1 MMNKVICLMGPTS
14 IGKTD
19 LSISLCE
26 QFNIEIISVDS
37 VMIYKDFNIGSAKP
51 SSSILK
57 KYPHSMIDIIEPW
70 ESYSVAFFY
79 RDLLR
84 NIDDIHKRGK
94 IPLLVGGSMM
104 YFKTF
109 LVGGLSQMNEVSS
122 QIRRKVYQMFEEN
135 GLEYLYQFLKKG
147 DKESAKKVHHN
158 DKYRIIRLVEIY
170 FSNNKKKPSK
180 IFNKC
185 LEIVQYYDKLN
196 ISIIPN
202 NRSLLHLKIQQR
214 LENMLNEGFLD
225 EVSSIKERY
234 PNKDL
239 PALKTIGYK
248 EANSYL
254 EDRIDIESM
263 KSQILASTRQLAKR
277 QITWLRHLDAT
288 TVFTLLDNG
297 NILRRVDSFLHKN

>member
-1 MMNKVICLMGPTS
+1 MGPTS
-14 IGKTD
+14 IGKTA

-26 QFNIEIISVDS
+26 QFNIEIVSVDS
-37 VMIYKDFNIGSAKP
+37 VMIYKEFNIGSAKP
-51 SSSILK
+51 CNLTLK
-57 KYPHSMIDIIEPW
+57 QYPHSMIDIIEPW
-70 ESYSVAFFY
+70 ETYSVAFFY

-109 LVGGLSQMNEVSS
+109 LLGGLSQMNEVSS
-122 QIRRKVYQMFEEN
+122 HIRGKVNQMFEEN
-135 GLEYLYQFLKKG
+135 GLEYLYKFIKKV
-147 DKESAKKVHHN
+147 DKESAEKVHHN

-180 IFNKC
+180 IFSKC
-185 LEIVQYYDKLN
+185 LENVQYYDMLN

-202 NRSLLHLKIQQR
+202 DRSLLHLRIEQR
-214 LENMLNEGFLD
+214 LEKMLNDGFLD
-225 EVSSIKERY
+225 EVSSIKDKY
-234 PNKDL
+234 PDKDL
-239 PALKTIGYK
+239 PALRTIGYK
-248 EANSYL
+248 EVNSYL
-254 EDRIDIESM
+254 EYIIDIESM

-297 NILRRVDSFLHKN
+297 NILRRVDSFLHKK

>member
-1 MMNKVICLMGPTS
+1 MNKVICLMGPTS
-14 IGKTD
+14 IGKTA

-26 QFNIEIISVDS
+26 QFNIEIVSVDS
-37 VMIYKDFNIGSAKP
+37 VMIYKEFNIGSAKP
-51 SSSILK
+51 CNLTLK
-57 KYPHSMIDIIEPW
+57 QYPHSMIDIIEPW
-70 ESYSVAFFY
+70 ETYSVAFFY

-109 LVGGLSQMNEVSS
+109 LLGGLSQMNEVSS
-122 QIRRKVYQMFEEN
+122 QIRRKVNQMFEEN
-135 GLEYLYQFLKKG
+135 GLEYLYKFLKKV
-147 DKESAKKVHHN
+147 DKESAEKVHHN

-170 FSNNKKKPSK
+170 FSNNKRKPSK
-180 IFNKC
+180 IFSKC
-185 LEIVQYYDKLN
+185 LENVQYYDMLN

-202 NRSLLHLKIQQR
+202 DRSLLHLRIEQR
-214 LENMLNEGFLD
+214 LEKMLNDGFLD
-225 EVSSIKERY
+225 EVSSIKDKY
-234 PNKDL
+234 PDKDL
-239 PALKTIGYK
+239 PALRTIGYK

-297 NILRRVDSFLHKN
+297 NILRRVDSFLHKK

>member
-1 MMNKVICLMGPTS
+1 MGPTS
-14 IGKTD
+14 IGKTA

-26 QFNIEIISVDS
+26 QFNIEIVSVDS
-37 VMIYKDFNIGSAKP
+37 VMIYKEFNIGSAKP
-51 SSSILK
+51 RSLTLK

-70 ESYSVAFFY
+70 ETYSVAFFY

-84 NIDDIHKRGK
+84 NLDDIHKRGK

-109 LVGGLSQMNEVSS
+109 LLGGLSQMNEVSS
-122 QIRRKVYQMFEEN
+122 QIRRKVNQMFEEN
-135 GLEYLYQFLKKG
+135 GLEYLYKFLKKV
-147 DKESAKKVHHN
+147 DEESAKKVHHN

-185 LEIVQYYDKLN
+185 LENVQFYDMLN
-196 ISIIPN
+196 ISIIPS
-202 NRSLLHLKIQQR
+202 NRSLLHLRIEQR
-214 LENMLNEGFLD
+214 LEKMLNEGFLD
-225 EVSSIKERY
+225 EVSSIKHRY

-239 PALKTIGYK
+239 PALRTIGYK

-254 EDRIDIESM
+254 EGIIDIESM

>member
-1 MMNKVICLMGPTS
+1 MNKVICLMGPTS
-14 IGKTD
+14 IGKTA

-37 VMIYKDFNIGSAKP
+37 VMIYKEFNIGSAKP
-51 SSSILK
+51 CSSILK

-70 ESYSVAFFY
+70 ETYSVAFFY

-84 NIDDIHKRGK
+84 NLDDIHKRGK

-109 LVGGLSQMNEVSS
+109 LIGGLSQMNEVSS
-122 QIRRKVYQMFEEN
+122 QIRRKVNQMFEEN
-135 GLEYLYQFLKKG
+135 GLEYLYKFLKNV
-147 DKESAKKVHHN
+147 DKESAKKIHHN

-170 FSNNKKKPSK
+170 FSNNKEKPSK

-185 LEIVQYYDKLN
+185 LENVQYYDKLN

-202 NRSLLHLKIQQR
+202 DRTLLHLRIEQR
-214 LENMLNEGFLD
+214 LEKMLNEGFLD
-225 EVSSIKERY
+225 EVSSIKDRY
-234 PNKDL
+234 PSKNL
-239 PALKTIGYK
+239 PALRTIGYK

>member
-1 MMNKVICLMGPTS
+1 MNKVICLMGPTS
-14 IGKTD
+14 IGKTA

-37 VMIYKDFNIGSAKP
+37 VMIYKEFNIGSAKP
-51 SSSILK
+51 SSLTLK

-70 ESYSVAFFY
+70 ETYSVAFFY

-84 NIDDIHKRGK
+84 NLDDIHKRGK

-109 LVGGLSQMNEVSS
+109 LIGGLSQMNQVSS
-122 QIRRKVYQMFEEN
+122 QIRGKVNQMFEEN
-135 GLEYLYQFLKKG
+135 GLEYLYKFLQNV
-147 DKESAKKVHHN
+147 DKESAKKIHHN

-170 FSNNKKKPSK
+170 FSNNKEKPSK

-185 LEIVQYYDKLN
+185 LENVQYYDTLN

-202 NRSLLHLKIQQR
+202 DRSLLHLRIEQR
-214 LENMLNEGFLD
+214 LEKMLNEGFLD
-225 EVSSIKERY
+225 EVSSIKDRY
-234 PNKDL
+234 PSKNL
-239 PALKTIGYK
+239 PALRTIGYK

-297 NILRRVDSFLHKN
+297 NILSRVDSFLHKN

>member
-1 MMNKVICLMGPTS
+1 MGPTS

-26 QFNIEIISVDS
+26 QFNIEVVSVDS
-37 VMIYKDFNIGSAKP
+37 VMIYKELNIGSAKP
-51 SSSILK
+51 CSSILK

-70 ESYSVAFFY
+70 ETYSVAFFY

-135 GLEYLYQFLKKG
+135 GLEYLYQFLKKV

>member
-1 MMNKVICLMGPTS
+1 MGPTS
-14 IGKTD
+14 IGKTA

-26 QFNIEIISVDS
+26 QFNIEIVSVDS
-37 VMIYKDFNIGSAKP
+37 VMIYKEFNIGSAKP
-51 SSSILK
+51 CNLTLK
-57 KYPHSMIDIIEPW
+57 QYPHSMIDIIEPW
-70 ESYSVAFFY
+70 ETYSVAFFY

-109 LVGGLSQMNEVSS
+109 LLGGLSQMDEVSS
-122 QIRRKVYQMFEEN
+122 QIRRKVNQMFEEN
-135 GLEYLYQFLKKG
+135 GLEYLYKFLKKV
-147 DKESAKKVHHN
+147 DEESAKKVHHN

-180 IFNKC
+180 IFSKC
-185 LEIVQYYDKLN
+185 LENVQYYDMLN

-202 NRSLLHLKIQQR
+202 DRSLLHLRIEQR
-214 LENMLNEGFLD
+214 LEKMLNDGFLD
-225 EVSSIKERY
+225 EVSSIKDKY
-234 PNKDL
+234 PDKDL
-239 PALKTIGYK
+239 PALRTIGYK

-297 NILRRVDSFLHKN
+297 NILRRVDSFLHKK

>member
-1 MMNKVICLMGPTS
+1 MNKVICLMGPTS
-14 IGKTD
+14 IGKTA
-19 LSISLCE
+19 LTISLCE
-26 QFNIEIISVDS
+26 QFNIEIVSVDS
-37 VMIYKDFNIGSAKP
+37 VMIYKEFNIGSAKP
-51 SSSILK
+51 CNLTLK
-57 KYPHSMIDIIEPW
+57 QYPHSMIDIIEPW
-70 ESYSVAFFY
+70 ETYSVAFFY

-109 LVGGLSQMNEVSS
+109 LLGGLSQMNEVSS
-122 QIRRKVYQMFEEN
+122 HIRGKVNQMFEEN
-135 GLEYLYQFLKKG
+135 GLEYLYKFIKKV
-147 DKESAKKVHHN
+147 DKESAEKVHHN

-180 IFNKC
+180 IFSKC
-185 LEIVQYYDKLN
+185 LENVQYYDLLN

-202 NRSLLHLKIQQR
+202 DRSLLHLRIEQR
-214 LENMLNEGFLD
+214 LEKMLNDGFLD
-225 EVSSIKERY
+225 EVSSIKDKY
-234 PNKDL
+234 PDKDL
-239 PALKTIGYK
+239 PALRTIGYK

-297 NILRRVDSFLHKN
+297 NILRRVDSFLHKK

>member
-1 MMNKVICLMGPTS
+1 MNKVICLMGPTS
-14 IGKTD
+14 IGKTA

-26 QFNIEIISVDS
+26 QFNIEIVSVDS
-37 VMIYKDFNIGSAKP
+37 VMIYKEFNIGSAKP
-51 SSSILK
+51 HSLTLK
-57 KYPHSMIDIIEPW
+57 KYPHFMIDIIEPW
-70 ESYSVAFFY
+70 ETYSVAFFY

-84 NIDDIHKRGK
+84 NLDDIHKRGK

-109 LVGGLSQMNEVSS
+109 LLGGLSQMNEVSS
-122 QIRRKVYQMFEEN
+122 QIRRKVNQMFEEN
-135 GLEYLYQFLKKG
+135 GLEYLYKFLNKV
-147 DKESAKKVHHN
+147 DEESAKKIHHN

-180 IFNKC
+180 IFSKC
-185 LEIVQYYDKLN
+185 LENVQYYDMLN

-202 NRSLLHLKIQQR
+202 DRSLLHLRIEQR
-214 LENMLNEGFLD
+214 LEKMLNDGFLD
-225 EVSSIKERY
+225 EVSSIKDKY
-234 PNKDL
+234 PDKDL
-239 PALKTIGYK
+239 PALRTIGYK

-254 EDRIDIESM
+254 EGIIDIESM

>member
-1 MMNKVICLMGPTS
+1 MNKVICLMGPTS
-14 IGKTD
+14 IGKTA

-37 VMIYKDFNIGSAKP
+37 VMIYKEFNIGSAKP
-51 SSSILK
+51 SSLTLK

-70 ESYSVAFFY
+70 ETYSVAFFY

-84 NIDDIHKRGK
+84 NLDDIHKRGK

-109 LVGGLSQMNEVSS
+109 LIGGLSQMNQVSS
-122 QIRRKVYQMFEEN
+122 QIRGKVNQMFEEN
-135 GLEYLYQFLKKG
+135 GLEYLYKFLKNV
-147 DKESAKKVHHN
+147 DKESAKKIHHN

-170 FSNNKKKPSK
+170 FSNNKEKPSK

-185 LEIVQYYDKLN
+185 LENVQYYDMLN

-202 NRSLLHLKIQQR
+202 DRSLLHLRIKQR
-214 LENMLNEGFLD
+214 LEKMLNEGFLD
-225 EVSSIKERY
+225 EVSSIKDRY
-234 PNKDL
+234 PSKNL
-239 PALKTIGYK
+239 PALRTIGYK

-254 EDRIDIESM
+254 EDRIDIKSM

>member
-1 MMNKVICLMGPTS
+1 MGPTS

-26 QFNIEIISVDS
+26 QFNIEIVSVDS
-37 VMIYKDFNIGSAKP
+37 VMIYKEFNIGSAKP
-51 SSSILK
+51 CSSILK

-70 ESYSVAFFY
+70 ETYSVAFFY
-79 RDLLR
+79 SDLLR

-94 IPLLVGGSMM
+94 TPLLVGGSMM

-109 LVGGLSQMNEVSS
+109 LLGGLSQMNEVTS

-135 GLEYLYQFLKKG
+135 GLEYLYQFLKKV

-170 FSNNKKKPSK
+170 FSNNNKKPSK

-185 LEIVQYYDKLN
+185 LENVQYYDKLN
-196 ISIIPN
+196 ISIIPKD
-202 NRSLLHLKIQQR
+202 RSLLHLKIQQR

-225 EVSSIKERY
+225 EVCSIKERY

-239 PALKTIGYK
+239 PALRTIGYK

-254 EDRIDIESM
+254 EDKIDIESM